1 MIMQVYNQSP
11 QICPLWG
18 DKSCRLTA
26 PAWTRCKEQS
36 TNQEKSTKVV
46 GAAFDSKSP
55 LHKMISRSFLYDL
68 WF

>member
-18 DKSCRLTA
+18 D
-26 PAWTRCKEQS
+26 EQAAGS
-36 TNQEKSTKVV
+36 QLQPGQDVRYSPQTKRKVL

-55 LHKMISRSFLYDL
+55 LHKMISRSFLYNL